1 MRHIPP
7 HTFVCLGVS
16 RPSAIVKA
24 WPGHQSSE
32 GIIQT
37 SKHTT
42 WLTGDS
48 PAHSVVG
55 HRGQKYWILI
65 FLILYLS
72 SYILVTVLFKTQF
85 TYWTW
90 LTKRKPMKTSDC
102 FGYFNYAT
110 SWGWASQTKILPSV
124 VWKVWLKHKR
134 LKPDCPTVA
143 ENGWR
148 RMVWWCSVRESVLR
162 YNDLTGLPFAVI
174 FSGLSLKWFHK
185 SS

>member
-72 SYILVTVLFKTQF
+72 SYILVTILFKTQF

-143 ENGWR
+143 EWSKMDEGEWF
-148 RMVWWCSVRESVLR
+148 
-162 YNDLTGLPFAVI
+162 DDA
-174 FSGLSLKWFHK
+174 LSENLFWGTMTWLGCLLQLSFQVCLW
-185 SS
+185 SDF